1 MRKQHVKMFNK
12 GDLVSAF
19 LLGEETLGVVA
30 YIGAF
35 GATVYFPKTKKKIG
49 MGYNSITL
57 LQKSAK

>member
-1 MRKQHVKMFNK
+1 MFNK